1 MFAPSE
7 IRIDKAGQEPFSPR
21 AYEEREKNIPSRIR
35 RNVKKK
41 PFPRMRRNVKKTP
54 SRAYAQVSVKS
65 SSILLKLENGV
76 ALFEHVFHKNMEK
89 A

>member
-35 RNVKKK
+35 RNVKKALPAHAQK
-41 PFPRMRRNVKKTP
+41 REKNAFPRI
-54 SRAYAQVSVKS
+54 RASFSK
-65 SSILLKLENGV
+65 IK
-76 ALFEHVFHKNMEK
+76 FHFTETWD
-89 A
+89 

>member
-35 RNVKKK
+35 RNVKKALPAHAQK
-41 PFPRMRRNVKKTP
+41 REKNAFTRI
-54 SRAYAQVSVKS
+54 RASFSK
-65 SSILLKLENGV
+65 IK
-76 ALFEHVFHKNMEK
+76 FHFTETWD
-89 A
+89 